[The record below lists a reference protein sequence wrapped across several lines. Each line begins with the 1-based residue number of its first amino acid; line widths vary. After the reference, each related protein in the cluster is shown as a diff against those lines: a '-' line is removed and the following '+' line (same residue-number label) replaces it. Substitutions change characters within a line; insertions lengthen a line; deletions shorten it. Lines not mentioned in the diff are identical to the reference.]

1 MHIFLRDN
9 LFLRAKIKIEA
20 RDDDREGDYNAD
32 TINKNSKSTLTMSD
46 EALSYFS
53 CLFSRPKLCPMNIL
67 NVDDTGKATL
77 CG

>member
-9 LFLRAKIKIEA
+9 LFLAKINIEA
-20 RDDDREGDYNAD
+20 REDDREGDYNAD
-32 TINKNSKSTLTMSD
+32 MINKNSKSSLTMSD

-53 CLFSRPKLCPMNIL
+53 CLFSRPKLCPLNIL
-67 NVDDTGKATL
+67 NVDDTGRATL